1 MLTGI
6 LIGVGIGLVVAAV
19 YFWVQKKNAP
29 SNTLDLEATA
39 QKALGS
45 VVQDLV
51 RTAREQLE
59 AEKRD
64 ITQTIGKD
72 LRQQSDTFRELT
84 TSLKQEIG
92 ERQREIR
99 GMEEDRN
106 KKYGQIAQALTD
118 YKSLTEE
125 LRGSTEQLKRVL
137 ASNQLR
143 GSWGEQQAEK
153 ILEAAGMI
161 VGQHYAKQQYI
172 EGFTE
177 LRPDFTL
184 FLPNKME
191 LYVDVKFPL
200 NSLQEAFASTD
211 KNDEER
217 HLQQFGL
224 DLRARIKEAG
234 KYVVNREQC
243 VDYVLLFVPSESVFE
258 IINKRFAA
266 IIDSS
271 FSQKVILVSP
281 HSFFAVVRTIQESYT
296 HFYYEQNLKEI
307 LKNLQDLLTNFER
320 FKGEFVEVGTALA
333 SATKKY
339 DKIGTTRYKEISRI
353 TTKINQYQI
362 DQGEPPIA
370 LPLEAPDVIESIE
383 TTDTIETIDEIIE

>member
-6 LIGVGIGLVVAAV
+6 LIGVGIGLIFAIGG
-19 YFWVQKKNAP
+19 FMMQKKRGVMNSA
-29 SNTLDLEATA
+29 DLEATA
-39 QKALGS
+39 QKALS
-45 VVQDLV
+45 TAVQDLV
-51 RTAREQLE
+51 RTAREQLS

-64 ITQTIGKD
+64 ITETIEKD
-72 LRQQSDTFRELT
+72 LKQQSETFRELT
-84 TSLKQEIG
+84 GALKLEIG

-172 EGFTE
+172 EGFAE
-177 LRPDFTL
+177 FRPDFTL

-200 NSLQEAFASTD
+200 NALQEALAATD
-211 KNDEER
+211 KNDEDR
-217 HLQQFGL
+217 YMVQFGL
-224 DLRARIKEAG
+224 DLRARIKEVS
-234 KYVVNREQC
+234 KYVVNREKC

-266 IIDSS
+266 VIDSS
-271 FSQKVILVSP
+271 FSQQVILVSP

-307 LKNLQDLLTNFER
+307 LKNLQDLLMNFER
-320 FKGEFVEVGTALA
+320 FKGEFVEVGTALV
-333 SATKKY
+333 SAQKKF
-339 DKIGTTRYKEISRI
+339 DKIGTTRYKEIARI

-362 DQGEPPIA
+362 DQGEAPIG
-370 LPLEAPDVIESIE
+370 LPAEVPE
-383 TTDTIETIDEIIE
+383 TVEGEVAEEIATIEEIKE